1 MQQTDYCPH
10 CNKGKHSA
18 IACDVLFGRML
29 RYRGLMKA
37 DNLPTNT
44 PPQMNLLETED
55 ETESAINMFLQAQLG
70 NDEDFVLPITNDDDA
85 RMGW

>member
-1 MQQTDYCPH
+1 
-10 CNKGKHSA
+10 
-18 IACDVLFGRML
+18 
-29 RYRGLMKA
+29 MKA